1 MHFSFK
7 MIQTI
12 TLYRNTD
19 IYGGVNDVE
28 RLGFDK
34 NMTFGAILDLAILH
48 RCPVI
53 VKNGNGKWYLKGQ
66 CKTPEEIAQKIEQH
80 KGQHVRVKCWVVEF
94 SFEDD
99 DDADKENQD
108 PNL

>member
-1 MHFSFK
+1 MTALNFK
-7 MIQTI
+7 MIQTV

-34 NMTFGAILDLAILH
+34 NMTFGAILDLATLH

-66 CKTPEEIAQKIEQH
+66 GKTPEDIAQKIEQH
-80 KGQHVRVKCWVVEF
+80 KGKHDRVKCWVVEF
-94 SFEDD
+94 ADD
-99 DDADKENQD
+99 DDADKENKD
-108 PNL
+108 PNC

>member
-66 CKTPEEIAQKIEQH
+66 GATPEEIAQKIEQH
-80 KGQHVRVKCWVVEF
+80 KGRHVRVKCWVVAF
-94 SFEDD
+94 SFDDD
-99 DDADKENQD
+99 DDADKENKD